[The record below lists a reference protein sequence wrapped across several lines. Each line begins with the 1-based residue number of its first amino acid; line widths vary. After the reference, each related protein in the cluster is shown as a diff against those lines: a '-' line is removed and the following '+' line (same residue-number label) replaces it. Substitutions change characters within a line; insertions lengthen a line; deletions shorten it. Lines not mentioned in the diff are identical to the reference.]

1 MTTANVRFC
10 TLVFFLSA
18 LPAAFTSQNA
28 AGRSPQQQAQD
39 TLAAAGEALG
49 FVEREAA
56 RPVLAAELRQL
67 EKQFVQSKAD
77 SKSNWPVLGEQ
88 AKRLQRR
95 IILSHPLLDFENLLF
110 IERDILATAPGY
122 QPTTEQG
129 PFYDGVQSMDQC
141 FGHNARKGGGLYLL
155 KKWRSESP
163 ERVDLVAGLRVP
175 SGTNRGMLLSEGAFM
190 SPALSYDGK
199 TVLFAWVSGGHEKW
213 KPENRFNLFRVNVDG
228 SGLARLT
235 DGDFDDFNPCWLPG
249 GQIAFISTRRGGF
262 GRCHPRPVPTYTL
275 FEMNGDGSDIRCLSY
290 HETNEWQPSVD
301 HNGKLLY
308 TRWDYI
314 DRDAVIAIHPWTCF
328 PDGRD
333 PRAIHGNYPLPL
345 TTMIGSDWPN
355 GRFFRPMCEHDVR
368 AIPNSR
374 KYIAVATPHHNQSY
388 GSLVMIDPSIKDDGR
403 MSQLKRLTPEVKFP
417 ENEGGELA
425 YGTPWPLREDLYLC
439 NYRDTLCVL
448 YFPGGKGVLVPFY
461 QGSRLRPT
469 SPIPLRSTVP
479 PPILPAQVAGKSDP
493 AVPATIYVENV
504 LASDDLGRLPEGTKV
519 TAMRIIQVYPK
530 TTPLE
535 DQPRISHF
543 SESLVRASLG
553 TVPVEADGSVYC
565 VAPVGKE
572 VYFQLLDERG
582 VAVRLDAIG
591 HLCSPRRET
600 PVCQLSRGT
609 RTDAAT
615 RDFEVGPHTTAL
627 NAQARVAGHDRSGTS
642 RNCQLLSPGQA
653 GSRCAVRRLPS
664 GKPQGTGYELR
675 QPGKFPLRLRGT
687 LGHAQPAPRRWFANA
702 GRALRCL
709 GRAIVYRW
717 LSDGTVHALSRQSE
731 IERGRTPP
739 RYSLARLEFQ

>member
-1 MTTANVRFC
+1 MRIALFTMPAALGGTTTNQERGLESMTTAKMPFC
-10 TLVFFLSA
+10 TAALFLLLA
-18 LPAAFTSQNA
+18 IPATFTPLNA
-28 AGRSPQQQAQD
+28 ADRSLQQQAHD
-39 TLAAAGEALG
+39 ALTVTKKTLA
-49 FVEREAA
+49 FVEKDAA
-56 RPVLAAELRQL
+56 RPAPAAELRQL
-67 EKQFVQSKAD
+67 EERFGHLAADSKAD
-77 SKSNWPVLGEQ
+77 WRAIGEQ
-88 AKRLQRR
+88 AKRLERR

-122 QPTTEQG
+122 QQTTEQG
-129 PFYDGVQSMDQC
+129 PYYDGVQSMDQC
-141 FGHNARKGGGLYLL
+141 FGHNARRGGGLYLL

-175 SGTNRGMLLSEGAFM
+175 TGTNRGMLLSEGAFM
-190 SPALSYDGK
+190 SPALAYDGK
-199 TVLFAWVSGGHEKW
+199 TVVFAWASGGHEKW
-213 KPENRFNLFRVNVDG
+213 KQANRFSLFRVNIDG
-228 SGLARLT
+228 SDLIRLT
-235 DGDFDDFNPCWLPG
+235 DGDFDDFDPCWLPD

-275 FEMNGDGSDIRCLSY
+275 FSMNGDGSDIRCLSY

-333 PRAIHGNYPLPL
+333 PRALHGNYPLPL

-355 GRFFRPMCEHDVR
+355 GRFFRPMCEHGVR

-374 KYIAVATPHHNQSY
+374 RYIAVATPHHNQSY
-388 GSLVMIDPSIKDDGR
+388 GSLVMIDSSIKDDGR
-403 MSQLKRLTPEVKFP
+403 MSQLKRLTPEIKFP
-417 ENEGGELA
+417 EDEGGELA

-448 YFPGGKGVLVPFY
+448 YFPGDKRVLVPLY
-461 QGSRLRPT
+461 QGSRLRPIN
-469 SPIPLRSTVP
+469 PIPVRSTVP

-504 LASDDLGRLPEGTKV
+504 LASDELGRLSESTKV
-519 TAMRIIQVYPK
+519 TAMRIIQVFPK

-572 VYFQLLDERG
+572 FYFQLLDEKRM
-582 VAVRLDAIG
+582 AVRSMRSGTYAHPGETLQCASCHEGHGRMPKSSIATLARARQPSTLKPELEGMSSLAATETVNFYRLAKPVLDARCAACHKESHKGPDMSYASLTNYLSGYEG
-591 HLCSPRRET
+591 HWDT
-600 PVCQLSRGT
+600 
-609 RTDAAT
+609 
-615 RDFEVGPHTTAL
+615 L
-627 NAQARVAGHDRSGTS
+627 NQARVGGSRTLAGHCG
-642 RNCQLLSPGQA
+642 A
-653 GSRCAVRRLPS
+653 W
-664 GKPQGTGYELR
+664 
-675 QPGKFPLRLRGT
+675 
-687 LGHAQPAPRRWFANA
+687 PRP
-702 GRALRCL
+702 CIPM
-709 GRAIVYRW
+709 AI
-717 LSDGTVHALSRQSE
+717 
-731 IERGRTPP
+731 
-739 RYSLARLEFQ
+739 